1 MSMSHVRAGVSVRRP
16 QCWHEA
22 VFCEGPE
29 GLLAEVLP
37 FVREGVQQGEPVL
50 VAMVPERL
58 SVLERALGEDATRV
72 DFVDMS
78 ELGANPACIIPE
90 WRRFVADTGDTG
102 PVRGVGE
109 PVWPGRRGV
118 EVEEALLH
126 EELLNLAFDGDTG
139 LSLLCPYDV
148 EHLPAPVVEE
158 ARRVHPSARSAVRG
172 AVSAPGGQRELGRGF
187 HSPLAPAPGLA
198 DLWEFDAGELDG
210 LRRLVARLAS
220 IAGLG
225 RDAVDDVVL
234 AAHELATNSV
244 IHAGGKGVLR
254 SWAEPGA
261 FVVEVSDAGVIDDPL
276 VGRNLPEDVE
286 EHGRGLWLAN
296 SLCDL
301 VQLRSGEDGTVVRLF
316 SWL

>member
-1 MSMSHVRAGVSVRRP
+1 MSVSQVRADVAVRRKH
-16 QCWHEA
+16 WHEA
-22 VFCEGPE
+22 VFYEGPE

-37 FVREGVQQGEPVL
+37 FVREGVEQGEPVL
-50 VAMVPERL
+50 VAMVPDHL
-58 SVLERALGEDATRV
+58 VALESALGEDATRV

-90 WRRFVADTGDTG
+90 WRRFVADIGDAG

-109 PVWPGRRGV
+109 PVWPGRRDV
-118 EVEEALLH
+118 ELEEALLH
-126 EELLNLAFDGDTG
+126 EALLNLAFDGDSG

-148 EHLPAPVVEE
+148 EHLPAPVIEE
-158 ARRVHPSARSAVRG
+158 AARVHSSAQPTARWAG
-172 AVSAPGGQRELGRGF
+172 SAPGGRAEPSRGF
-187 HSPLAPAPGLA
+187 HTPHAPAAGPT
-198 DLWEFDAGELDG
+198 DLWEFDADELDG
-210 LRRLVARLAS
+210 LRRVVARLAS

-225 RDAVDDVVL
+225 RAAVDDVVL

-244 IHAGGKGVLR
+244 VHAGGKGVLR
-254 SWAEPGA
+254 SWVEPGA

-276 VGRNLPEDVE
+276 VGRNLPEDVA

-296 SLCDL
+296 QLCDL
-301 VQLRSGEDGTVVRLF
+301 VQLRSGEAGTVVRLF